1 MLPTQIIKA
10 DAYLINQIQTKYHIF
25 PPEESETFVAMNNE
39 VIGMIVSFTSEQGCF
54 LTSFFVDPAW
64 RNQGIGKELLSA
76 AMKNKE
82 RVSLYTENKRT
93 ENKPAIHL
101 YKQLGF
107 IPIWNDEKETLWKKE

>member
-1 MLPTQIIKA
+1 MQSTQIIKA
-10 DAYLINQIQTKYHIF
+10 DAHLINQIQTKYHIF
-25 PPEESETFVAMNNE
+25 PPEESETFVAINNE
-39 VIGMIVSFTSEQGCF
+39 VIGIIVSFTSEQGCF

-93 ENKPAIHL
+93 DNKAAIHL

-107 IPIWNDEKETLWKKE
+107 VPIWNDEKETLWKKE